1 MKELRDRHQK
11 DNEKWIESLRQE
23 NDKER
28 KAIAEEKVKNIIVIS
43 LINCIMQAKL
53 LQEKNEFES
62 EREKFNEKSNKLD
75 AIMKQV
81 QGLK

>member
-1 MKELRDRHQK
+1 
-11 DNEKWIESLRQE
+11 
-23 NDKER
+23 
-28 KAIAEEKVKNIIVIS
+28 
-43 LINCIMQAKL
+43 MQAKL